1 MADLSPS
8 SRRGWPAR
16 LVEIADLIGDA
27 AALRLVAAFGG
38 LRIYIPAQPKPDQ
51 ALWQAVGESAAH
63 LLAERYGSAEVE
75 IPSGAA
81 LRSKKIAILAARCSG
96 RQIARDIGATERYV
110 RKVRNAG
117 KLADERQADLF
128 RSK

>member
-1 MADLSPS
+1 MAAWRGSTPGSCARASMSRRRNSSRRNGPTRSSTSLAAGSGGSSPSAATRAAAQRAMADPSPS

-75 IPSGAA
+75 
-81 LRSKKIAILAARCSG
+81 
-96 RQIARDIGATERYV
+96 
-110 RKVRNAG
+110 
-117 KLADERQADLF
+117 
-128 RSK
+128 